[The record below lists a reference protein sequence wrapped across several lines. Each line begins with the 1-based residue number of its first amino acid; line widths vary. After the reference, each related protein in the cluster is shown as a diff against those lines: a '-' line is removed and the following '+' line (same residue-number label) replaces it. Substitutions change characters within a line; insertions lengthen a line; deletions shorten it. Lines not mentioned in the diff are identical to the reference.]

1 MRRIRKPGG
10 PDILSGLGSTDCQ
23 PPMSMQRYDYSFRLT
38 IPIYP
43 TLKDNHYSLQKTANN
58 FVYNINLF
66 IFAPWKEKT
75 A

>member
-38 IPIYP
+38 NPDLSNTNVGGFQIRWA
-43 TLKDNHYSLQKTANN
+43 K
-58 FVYNINLF
+58 
-66 IFAPWKEKT
+66 
-75 A
+75 

>member
-38 IPIYP
+38 NPDLSNCQSY
-43 TLKDNHYSLQKTANN
+43 N
-58 FVYNINLF
+58 FFNMSF
-66 IFAPWKEKT
+66 QRRP
-75 A
+75 

>member
-38 IPIYP
+38 NYD
-43 TLKDNHYSLQKTANN
+43 LSKTK
-58 FVYNINLF
+58 VS
-66 IFAPWKEKT
+66 IFANMPLPVVWSAVKAT
-75 A
+75 SLR